1 MEKKEKNDGDQTK
14 SNGCKS
20 KDRGTENDRHGDG
33 SRKTEGPI
41 DAGGICRDHL
51 GYWTILAILHSCG
64 KRRAMI
70 HDVTSVNCMMYSHH
84 LGCSF
89 AEQHCF
95 GLLSSLSHDQ
105 IPFKVV
111 FHTGYRG
118 DSAIFNYKP
127 TSHINFLQETNFF
140 LNSCLIQVICTSLV
154 VTQRDIQLYIR
165 MRCWSTKA
173 PSFPGGLFY
182 LMIRLIFQKVCLR
195 ALITTLK
202 RT

>member
-105 IPFKVV
+105 IPFKNEVLVNKGSFFPRRLVLLNDQANFSGQASHFSSSLLASFFSGLYKHFFVIVV
-111 FHTGYRG
+111 
-118 DSAIFNYKP
+118 
-127 TSHINFLQETNFF
+127 LME
-140 LNSCLIQVICTSLV
+140 
-154 VTQRDIQLYIR
+154 QRKYVLE
-165 MRCWSTKA
+165 
-173 PSFPGGLFY
+173 P
-182 LMIRLIFQKVCLR
+182 
-195 ALITTLK
+195 
-202 RT
+202 